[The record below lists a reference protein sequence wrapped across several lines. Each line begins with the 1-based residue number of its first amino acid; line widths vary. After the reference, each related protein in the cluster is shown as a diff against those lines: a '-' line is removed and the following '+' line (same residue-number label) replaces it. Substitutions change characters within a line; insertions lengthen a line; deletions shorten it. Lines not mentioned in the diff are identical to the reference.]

1 MKITFAQLEAL
12 GQVAR
17 TGSFTKAARALHV
30 TQPAVTQQIA
40 SLQRALGIRLVA
52 IVGNRP
58 QLTEAGRFVA
68 TRAEA
73 VATELDALVTQTRE
87 WGNAERG
94 TLHIAATLT
103 IGSYVLPELL
113 ARFRTQHPHVV
124 TRVEV
129 INTAAVAARVRDG
142 EVTVGLV
149 EGPVNDAALV
159 TEPFH
164 HDRLAL
170 VVPTHGHR
178 FSELSTVTAAELD
191 GEAFVS
197 REIGSGTRDLGYELL
212 IARGIA
218 PRLVVELPSG
228 EAIVR
233 AVEAGLGIAI
243 LSERVVERA
252 IAVKAVRTLTISD
265 LVMERAFSLV
275 HLRDGVLPPLGHAFA
290 DHVRGAYQKEHAR

>member
-1 MKITFAQLEAL
+1 MKVTLAQLEAL

-17 TGSFTKAARALHV
+17 TGSFTKAAKALHV

-73 VATELDALVTQTRE
+73 VATELDALVAQTHE
-87 WGNAERG
+87 WANAERG
-94 TLHIAATLT
+94 TLHVAATLT

-113 ARFRTQHPHVV
+113 AGFRTLHPHVV

-142 EVTVGLV
+142 EVTIGLV
-149 EGPVNDAALV
+149 EGPVTDAALV

-164 HDRLAL
+164 HDRLVL
-170 VVPTHGHR
+170 VVPMRGHR
-178 FSELSTVTAAELD
+178 FSELSTVAAAELD
-191 GEAFVS
+191 GENFVS

-265 LVMERAFSLV
+265 LVMKRAFSLV
-275 HLRDGVLPPLGHAFA
+275 HLRDGVLPPLGRAFA
-290 DHVRGAYQKEHAR
+290 EHVRGAYQKEHAS